1 MDLVIAS
8 NNKNKVREIKEIL
21 GDKFTLYTMA
31 DKGLNVDIPETGDT
45 FRDNALIKASYVAK
59 ATGAAAIADDSGLC
73 VLSLD
78 GAPGVYSARYAGE
91 EHDDAA
97 NRRKLLEAL
106 RNYPDEKD
114 RQAYFA
120 TAIVLYY
127 PSGEYLVAEGKVD
140 GYVLW
145 EETGSF
151 GFGYDTLF
159 YSYDLGKCFGVA
171 TADEKNSVSHRGRAL
186 RKLESM
192 L

>member
-1 MDLVIAS
+1 M
-8 NNKNKVREIKEIL
+8 
-21 GDKFTLYTMA
+21 
-31 DKGLNVDIPETGDT
+31 
-45 FRDNALIKASYVAK
+45 
-59 ATGAAAIADDSGLC
+59 
-73 VLSLD
+73 
-78 GAPGVYSARYAGE
+78 
-91 EHDDAA
+91 
-97 NRRKLLEAL
+97 
-106 RNYPDEKD
+106 
-114 RQAYFA
+114 
-120 TAIVLYY
+120 
-127 PSGEYLVAEGKVD
+127 D

>member
-31 DKGLNVDIPETGDT
+31 DKGLDVDIPETGDT

-106 RNYPDEKD
+106 RDYPDEKD
-114 RQAYFA
+114 RQA
-120 TAIVLYY
+120 
-127 PSGEYLVAEGKVD
+127 
-140 GYVLW
+140 
-145 EETGSF
+145 
-151 GFGYDTLF
+151 
-159 YSYDLGKCFGVA
+159 
-171 TADEKNSVSHRGRAL
+171 
-186 RKLESM
+186 
-192 L
+192 

>member
-1 MDLVIAS
+1 MDLIIAS
-8 NNKNKVREIKEIL
+8 NNQNKVREIKEIL

-106 RNYPDEKD
+106 RDYPDEKD